1 MVISV
6 NSTTITK
13 RQRKIQL
20 HKSCYGCYY
29 EHDENCYWFKLIGG
43 STQKKIPEDILN
55 KGCSKYENNASI
67 GNQSGDKLTTKLINV
82 FNGEIV
88 GKKYKPPT
96 RTYKPYKKKYVK
108 SAHNY
113 SYRKDAQ

>member
-1 MVISV
+1 MISLERV
-6 NSTTITK
+6 HS
-13 RQRKIQL
+13 
-20 HKSCYGCYY
+20 Y
-29 EHDENCYWFKLIGG
+29 
-43 STQKKIPEDILN
+43 ILN
-55 KGCSKYENNASI
+55 IGWSKYQNNASI
-67 GNQSGDKLTTKLINV
+67 GNQAGNELTTKLINV

-113 SYRKDAQ
+113 SYRKDAQWKQ

>member
-1 MVISV
+1 MAISV

-13 RQRKIQL
+13 RRKKIQL

-29 EHDENCYWFKLIGG
+29 EYDKNCYWFKIIGG
-43 STQKKIPEDILN
+43 NAQKKIPEDILD
-55 KGCSKYENNASI
+55 KGCSKYENNTSI
-67 GNQSGDKLTTKLINV
+67 GNQSGDELTTKLINV
-82 FNGEIV
+82 FNGEII
-88 GKKYKPPT
+88 GQKYKPTT

-108 SAHNY
+108 SAHKY